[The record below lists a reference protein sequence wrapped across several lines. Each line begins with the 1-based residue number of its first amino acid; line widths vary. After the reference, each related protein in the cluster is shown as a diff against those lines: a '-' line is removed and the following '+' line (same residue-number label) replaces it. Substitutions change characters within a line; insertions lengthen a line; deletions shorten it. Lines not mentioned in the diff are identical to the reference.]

1 MGGPVNIEGKGYESI
16 IYDREMD
23 LCVTIL
29 RWMDVRDSDRGD
41 INCPCAVNESNLPSN
56 LKYKSR
62 LNWR

>member
-56 LKYKSR
+56 L
-62 LNWR
+62 